1 MVDLL
6 SFISCIENKAIP
18 RSILPT
24 VELEERIVHA
34 ISTLR
39 AYAFIIKRGNI
50 DIYDIYRLVHL
61 VIKV

>member
-1 MVDLL
+1 V
-6 SFISCIENKAIP
+6 IP

-39 AYAFIIKRGNI
+39 AYTFIIKRGNI